1 MSYTSV
7 SGHFPPLVGYNGPSA
22 VYVVDGVGATDA
34 GVPDSTLYTSSLSVL
49 DSFGSSGAP
58 VNPQDNTHT
67 DPQNFGPFRIYFA
80 PKQFA
85 KYLVYNN
92 HPSDETSVIYQTIA
106 QGYNMS
112 GSCSSIF
119 IGTSGGPDLYS
130 VYGAGP
136 TSPSGIQGAISLS
149 SLMASAYFGDSEF
162 GRAKDWRNYTS
173 AVAFTAIPQGD
184 QSCGRGG
191 KIGDATDDSIPE
203 RFGCYN
209 MGYFK
214 PYFKHWKE
222 SNFFYAKDLLP
233 QDYDSRVIL
242 DESAIAIFANAKNA
256 TLGTAGRPK
265 LITMKTSTTSFA
277 GEGGQAEADLAG
289 RGFLSASEFDLNKLD

>member
-1 MSYTSV
+1 
-7 SGHFPPLVGYNGPSA
+7 
-22 VYVVDGVGATDA
+22 
-34 GVPDSTLYTSSLSVL
+34 
-49 DSFGSSGAP
+49 
-58 VNPQDNTHT
+58 
-67 DPQNFGPFRIYFA
+67 
-80 PKQFA
+80 
-85 KYLVYNN
+85 
-92 HPSDETSVIYQTIA
+92 
-106 QGYNMS
+106 MS
-112 GSCSSIF
+112 GSCSSIS
-119 IGTSGGPDLYS
+119 ITTSSGPDIYS
-130 VYGAGP
+130 VYGAGT
-136 TSPSGIQGAISLS
+136 TSPSGLQGSISVS

-209 MGYFK
+209 IGYFK

-222 SNFFYAKDLLP
+222 SNFFYAEDLLP